1 MLYHPLIKGRKP
13 VIGVHRVKGLWLRVI
28 RSVGETSLGVS
39 RVKKNLDLN
48 RGEGR
53 IFNVTSAGKRGT

>member
-1 MLYHPLIKGRKP
+1 MIK
-13 VIGVHRVKGLWLRVI
+13 VI

-39 RVKKNLDLN
+39 QVETNLDLN

-53 IFNVTSAGKRGT
+53 IFSVTSTGKRDT